1 MGPPATGEAGT
12 QEAMTALL
20 WIHTLLQAS
29 RPCGEM
35 EREREQEKRGE
46 RVRET
51 VQLPKPGNEP
61 INYANHTVTF

>member
-20 WIHTLLQAS
+20 WIRTLLQAS

-35 EREREQEKRGE
+35 ERESE
-46 RVRET
+46 RKEVRERAT
-51 VQLPKPGNEP
+51 VQLPNPGNEP